1 MLSEESSP
9 GSWCHSKYGT
19 EESEREIKQ
28 KPEKWGGRITNKE
41 MKQKEPPFTEPLC
54 AHFTRYLTQVSQESC
69 KESLALILE
78 MWKVL

>member
-1 MLSEESSP
+1 MCFVLLQLCSQAHDEQYINKNKNL
-9 GSWCHSKYGT
+9 GYVVKD
-19 EESEREIKQ
+19 
-28 KPEKWGGRITNKE
+28 KE

>member
-1 MLSEESSP
+1 M
-9 GSWCHSKYGT
+9 
-19 EESEREIKQ
+19 
-28 KPEKWGGRITNKE
+28 ITNKE